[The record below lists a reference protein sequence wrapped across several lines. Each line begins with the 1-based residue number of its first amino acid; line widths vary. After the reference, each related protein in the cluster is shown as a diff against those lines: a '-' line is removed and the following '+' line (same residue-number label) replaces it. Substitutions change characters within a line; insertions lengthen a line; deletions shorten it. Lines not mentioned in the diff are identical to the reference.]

1 MATLIRLTCLTLMAL
16 SGCGKGQPPRTTV
29 SGSISFEGKPVE
41 FGDIVFQPL
50 DANWKKFYAQGKIRG
65 GKYELLQHGPVPGE
79 NKVAIYGYKRTGRKV
94 IDLAGK
100 SLSETAEIVEETVP
114 YIPTK
119 FNEASELKAEIKV
132 GGNEG
137 LDFNL

>member
-1 MATLIRLTCLTLMAL
+1 MVTVVRSACLLIAVLA
-16 SGCGKGQPPRTTV
+16 GCGKAQPPRTIV
-29 SGSISFEGKPVE
+29 SGSVTFQGKPVE

-50 DANWKKFYAQGKIRG
+50 DAKWKKFYAQGKIVG
-65 GKYELLQHGPVPGE
+65 GKYQLSEHGPVPGE
-79 NKVAIYGYKRTGRKV
+79 NQVAIYGYKKTGRKRV
-94 IDLAGK
+94 DLAGK
-100 SLSETAEIVEETVP
+100 SLSEAAEIVEEVVP